1 MRADP
6 VRARLERAGD
16 QMVEI
21 TVDHGY
27 RPSSI
32 VARAEVPLRLV
43 FRRRDDDPCSERV
56 VFSSPR
62 LDRRLAPDAD
72 TTIVLPPQPAGE
84 VRFTCGMGRY
94 RGSIQ
99 LVPAPP
105 RWGRARLRAE
115 VSRLGDAIQHL
126 MTAPAH
132 DPSSHVIRHGD
143 PHPAAARS
151 AAPRALPRWLLPAVV
166 VVAVAAT
173 LVALGVISLSTTLY
187 AGLLGGMLLMHVGG
201 HGGHGGHGGGETLE
215 GPRGG
220 TAAVTD
226 DLSGRSP
233 GSQVD
238 EPPSAAGSDHRT
250 TTDAHRNGKQDH
262 DQHSSHACH

>member
-115 VSRLGDAIQHL
+115 VSRLGDAL
-126 MTAPAH
+126 
-132 DPSSHVIRHGD
+132 GL
-143 PHPAAARS
+143 AAVLWVFT
-151 AAPRALPRWLLPAVV
+151 LPYVMLLSVLVFDAGAIVP
-166 VVAVAAT
+166 VAI
-173 LVALGVISLSTTLY
+173 L
-187 AGLLGGMLLMHVGG
+187 GLLAWMAGCLWASRR
-201 HGGHGGHGGGETLE
+201 T
-215 GPRGG
+215 R
-220 TAAVTD
+220 AAVW
-226 DLSGRSP
+226 
-233 GSQVD
+233 
-238 EPPSAAGSDHRT
+238 AGSSPLRRGAPH
-250 TTDAHRNGKQDH
+250 DAADPRHH
-262 DQHSSHACH
+262 